1 MGTLTQSCFVYC
13 CCLMNVELSSICH
26 DQLLFVGASYSTA
39 VILISQFYLHWSK
52 LGQAEKIKRDFS
64 QEKKKRLVLTCHFTR
79 FFDVWFVNNPWYA
92 VSFTKFYFYDFSTL
106 YVLFFLVELRKFTI
120 SDFPMQTHMGVHI
133 DNFIYF
139 LHPLIDPHFTKTFLC
154 WLH

>member
-1 MGTLTQSCFVYC
+1 MRCLNFWDNKNFWGAKSGPPSPATSVKWNTLNVCNQPYLIIRSKWRLSLYFVYC

-26 DQLLFVGASYSTA
+26 DQLLFVGALYSTA

-79 FFDVWFVNNPWYA
+79 FFDIWFRKNQWYA
-92 VSFTKFYFYDFSTL
+92 VRFTKFYSFVISVHRRIL
-106 YVLFFLVELRKFTI
+106 Y
-120 SDFPMQTHMGVHI
+120 
-133 DNFIYF
+133 IYF
-139 LHPLIDPHFTKTFLC
+139 L
-154 WLH
+154 